1 MNRTSDISCSRFFFL
16 VMPELSS
23 FLNQF
28 LSAIGADKVVRLNQ
42 EYWGL
47 LESFGMRIVP
57 MRARLIL
64 GTSGNQ
70 PVEIVSRLLLTNS
83 GNFRVATRL
92 LKQQSDIV
100 ALKDLAAIIADGI
113 RRVGFANLSEEDYQ
127 MIGQGTEFALAYSSI
142 GLKGA
147 ALYFRQ
153 LARAYEEGFLEPFL
167 LLEGLTDYPWVRPRP
182 EDWANLPIAAGV
194 GRSQFAAAS
203 LRSISERMA
212 EFPPGSHR
220 SIWALMRRLSDTFDS
235 PPITR
240 RLSEALDVI
249 MDTSGGWPL
258 AEALAKDLNYIKS
271 ISVRYALN
279 EAFKK
284 PAFESPPE
292 S

>member
-1 MNRTSDISCSRFFFL
+1 VKRTFDISCSRFFFL

-28 LSAIGADKVVRLNQ
+28 FSAIGADRVLRLNQ

-57 MRARLIL
+57 MRGRLIL
-64 GTSGNQ
+64 QRSGNK

-83 GNFRVATRL
+83 GNFKVATRL
-92 LKQQSDIV
+92 LKQQSEIV
-100 ALKDLAAIIADGI
+100 ALRDLAAIIADGI
-113 RRVGFANLSEEDYQ
+113 RRVGFTNLSEEDYQ
-127 MIGQGTEFALAYSSI
+127 MIGQGKEFASAYSSI
-142 GLKGA
+142 GLEDA

-153 LARAYEEGFLEPFL
+153 LSRANEEGFLEPFL

-182 EDWANLPIAAGV
+182 EDWANLPIAAAV
-194 GRSQFAAAS
+194 GRSQFAAAN
-203 LRSISERMA
+203 LRSISQRID

-220 SIWALMRRLSDTFDS
+220 SIWALMRRLSGTFDS

-240 RLSEALDVI
+240 RLSEALDAI
-249 MDTSGGWPL
+249 TDTSGGWPL

-284 PAFESPPE
+284 KPPE